1 MSERHSVSV
10 LQECIDLQNKKA
22 NDYQNS
28 TSRIRQADYYPN
40 GVLTIHDIMHAK
52 MLRMKSVMEAMIN
65 DPNYT
70 PNFESLEDSAKDLIN
85 YSSFFV
91 SYIRGKIDG
100 QEPVYDIFNRQIDRV
115 EKNVDKKSRK

>member
-1 MSERHSVSV
+1 MTDRYSVSV
-10 LQECIDLQNKKA
+10 LQQCIDLQNKKS

-40 GVLTIHDIMHAK
+40 GCLTIHDIMHAK
-52 MLRMKSVMEAMIN
+52 MLRMQSVMEAMMN

-70 PNFESLEDSAKDLIN
+70 PNFESLEDSAMDLIN

-91 SYIRGKIDG
+91 SYVRGKVDG
-100 QEPVYDIFNRQIDRV
+100 QLPDHDIFNRKITDAR
-115 EKNVDKKSRK
+115 S